1 MQIKLAKTAGF
12 CFGVDRAVKLCYQA
26 LTDDSV
32 KLTRK
37 DFKIDLSVN
46 KDARTI
52 TVTDNGIG
60 MDKATTERIFEK
72 FYQGD
77 SSHATGGNGLG
88 LAMVKRIVELCGG
101 RIRVKSELNKGTQ
114 FTVYLPVENKENE
127 KEDKKKKSLNAV
139 NTAGLK

>member
-1 MQIKLAKTAGF
+1 MLKQVWLNVIGNAIKYTPEG
-12 CFGVDRAVKLCYQA
+12 GTIEVKLDINPKNEQE
-26 LTDDSV
+26 V
-32 KLTRK
+32 RVR
-37 DFKIDLSVN
+37 I
-46 KDARTI
+46 
-52 TVTDNGIG
+52 TDNGIG

-101 RIRVKSELNKGTQ
+101 RIRVKSELYKGTQ
-114 FTVYLPVENKENE
+114 FTVYLPIENKE

>member
-1 MQIKLAKTAGF
+1 M
-12 CFGVDRAVKLCYQA
+12 R
-26 LTDDSV
+26 
-32 KLTRK
+32 
-37 DFKIDLSVN
+37 
-46 KDARTI
+46 
-52 TVTDNGIG
+52 VTDNGIG

-77 SSHATGGNGLG
+77 SSHTTGGNGLG

-114 FTVYLPVENKENE
+114 FTVYLPIENKENE
-127 KEDKKKKSLNAV
+127 KEDKKKKSLNTV